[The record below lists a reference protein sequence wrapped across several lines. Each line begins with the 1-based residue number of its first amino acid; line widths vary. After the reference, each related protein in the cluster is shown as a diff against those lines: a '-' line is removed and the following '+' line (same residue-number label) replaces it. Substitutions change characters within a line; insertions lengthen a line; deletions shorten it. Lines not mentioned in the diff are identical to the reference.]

1 MLLLIIE
8 HQPKGVNM
16 LKQVVKGS
24 LYSKGL
30 TQDDLAKEMNMSKQ
44 SLSAL
49 LTGNMTMKNALRLSD
64 ALNTLTSTQLTLND
78 FRKDQP
84 SC

>member
-1 MLLLIIE
+1 
-8 HQPKGVNM
+8 M

-30 TQDDLAKEMNMSKQ
+30 THDDLAKEMKMSKQ

-49 LTGNMTMKNALRLSD
+49 LKGNMTMKNALRLSD

>member
-1 MLLLIIE
+1 
-8 HQPKGVNM
+8 M
-16 LKQVVKGS
+16 LKQIVKGS

-30 TQDDLAKEMNMSKQ
+30 THDDLAKKMNISKQ

-49 LTGNMTMKNALRLSD
+49 LKGNMTIKNALKLSD
-64 ALNTLTSTQLTLND
+64 ALYTLTNTQLTLND

-84 SC
+84 C